1 MAITSLGLGSG
12 LDIEGI
18 ITKLM
23 TVEAQPLTLLA
34 KKEAAY
40 QAKLTAYGT
49 FKGSLSSF
57 QSAAGALNST
67 SAINAVTAT
76 SSDTTILTA
85 SGTSA
90 ASVGN
95 YSVEVTQLAKA
106 QQLVAA
112 GQTSISNSIGTGT
125 ITFDFGTISG
135 GVFNSGTGQYTGATF
150 TSNGS
155 GTKTV
160 TINASDDS
168 LAGIRDAINA
178 ANIGVTATIINDG
191 SAAPYRLA
199 ISSNSQG
206 DDQSLKITVTPAAGG
221 LDNFIS
227 NDPAGTQNLS
237 ETVTAQ
243 DALLKVNGVSVSSGS
258 NTVSG
263 AISGVTL
270 NLKKTNTGSTATVT
284 VGRDSA
290 SFSTLVSKFVSTYN
304 DLNKTVKDL
313 TKYDPKTGQ
322 AGLLI
327 GDTTLRTIQSQI
339 RSTLFAN
346 VPGLTTGQY
355 TNVTQIGI
363 GMGEGGEITL
373 DSSKLSTALSSNS
386 TDVAALFASL
396 GRATDSLVSYVSST
410 SSTTVSNRAINI
422 TTAAS
427 QGAVVGVA
435 PVALTTITAGV
446 NDGLSFSVDGVAAS
460 VTLSPGSYTQAA
472 LDSAIQSAINGNSAI
487 SSAGLS
493 VAVTDAAGVITITS
507 NAYGASSIVSIIG
520 GNGATN
526 LFGAASVAGT
536 AGTDVAGS
544 VGGATLTGSGQYLT
558 TTDGLKIQVAGGT
571 LGSRGSIEFSRGMGY
586 LLNSLTA
593 TYLKTDGVLDSKT
606 DGFDNSIARLTDQ
619 ADTLKLRL
627 VALEKRYRAQFTALD
642 KAISNM
648 NSTSSFLSQQLS
660 LLSKQTSGSKG

>member
-446 NDGLSFSVDGVAAS
+446 NDGLSLSVDGVAAS

-472 LDSAIQSAINGNSAI
+472 LNSAIQSAINGNSAI

-493 VAVTDAAGVITITS
+493 VGVTDAAGVITITS